1 MFLNVHLSLTPSKR
15 ARRRGEGLE
24 VKGRGRMSK
33 DEVRRLVE
41 DARQWAVDCR
51 AVGKRINT
59 STTISPVE
67 RLGGE
72 IASFL
77 VKIGG
82 IIALVLGVLDI
93 LKGIVLLVLANVIGG
108 FLGSILPGLGWLLN
122 LIPIGG
128 SILSAVYIVAG
139 AVIAAVGYTL
149 VKMPVPPPAEEKSR
163 WVLILAVLAALALA
177 FGSYATLLALALA
190 LAGLL
195 LAPTVKPTAPP
206 PPSGPVK
213 VQPS

>member
-1 MFLNVHLSLTPSKR
+1 
-15 ARRRGEGLE
+15 
-24 VKGRGRMSK
+24 
-33 DEVRRLVE
+33 
-41 DARQWAVDCR
+41 
-51 AVGKRINT
+51 
-59 STTISPVE
+59 VE

-93 LKGIVLLVLANVIGG
+93 LKGIVLLVLANVIGS

-149 VKMPVPPPAEEKSR
+149 VKMPVPPTAEEKSR

-206 PPSGPVK
+206 PLSGPVK